1 VRFDEFSLWHY
12 LTCMSERC
20 AGKIRRI
27 STTALT
33 WLAAAAIAVACAG
46 EVQAEPC
53 SRDAFAKVVN
63 DSGAALRRLSADT
76 QPKMQAAFRRLK
88 DKNGWREE
96 DYIDK
101 ANALVV
107 DERSE
112 QLDQKATE
120 LLARLDRL
128 AEDSTNVPESCS
140 RLAELEATALELQ
153 ATVKTKTDYLMARAE
168 AAIGDAPKPQPK
180 PLPGSPP
187 VAKPAPREPGKVAE
201 KAPGR
206 TGEKSPGKTADS
218 SWSATTQHN
227 PTVAENVMPG
237 QPYTRPDPSL
247 QSPSPGAPTD
257 DGYSIDEIRAATR
270 GFFGTISTSL
280 ASVIEYA
287 FAQSGRPSAYVL
299 GNEGGGALIAGV
311 RYGKGTLYLRSGGTR
326 EVYWHGPSI
335 GYDLGAA
342 GGKTMFLIYR
352 LQDPE
357 NLFKGFTGI
366 DGSAYVVGGVGLT
379 FLTDG
384 KVLMAP
390 IRSGLGLRLGANIG
404 YIRFTA
410 QPTWNPF

>member
-1 VRFDEFSLWHY
+1 
-12 LTCMSERC
+12 MSERR
-20 AGKIRRI
+20 AGKRRRI
-27 STTALT
+27 STRPFAR
-33 WLAAAAIAVACAG
+33 LAAVAIAIACTG
-46 EVQAEPC
+46 QVQAEPC
-53 SRDAFAKVVN
+53 TRDAFAKVVN

-101 ANALVV
+101 ANALVA
-107 DERSE
+107 DARSE
-112 QLDQKATE
+112 QLDQKAAE

-128 AEDSTNVPESCS
+128 AEDAPNAPDTCS

-153 ATVKTKTDYLMARAE
+153 ATVKTKTEYLIARAE
-168 AAIGDAPKPQPK
+168 ASIGDATTAKPQPK

-187 VAKPAPREPGKVAE
+187 AAKSAPREPSSKTAE
-201 KAPGR
+201 KTPA
-206 TGEKSPGKTADS
+206 KTADS
-218 SWSATTQHN
+218 SWSASTQHN
-227 PTVAENVMPG
+227 PTVAEHALPG
-237 QPYTRPDPSL
+237 QPYTRPNGSQQP
-247 QSPSPGAPTD
+247 PAGAPAED
-257 DGYSIDEIRAATR
+257 EYSIDEVRAATR

-287 FAQSGRPSAYVL
+287 FAQSGRPSAYEL

-335 GYDLGAA
+335 GYDLGAE

-352 LQDPE
+352 LRDPE
-357 NLFKGFTGI
+357 NLFKGFTGV

-384 KVLMAP
+384 KILMAP

-404 YIRFTA
+404 YIRFTP

>member
-1 VRFDEFSLWHY
+1 
-12 LTCMSERC
+12 M
-20 AGKIRRI
+20 
-27 STTALT
+27 
-33 WLAAAAIAVACAG
+33 ACG
-46 EVQAEPC
+46 GQVQAEPC

-63 DSGAALRRLSADT
+63 NSGAALRRLSADT

-88 DKNGWREE
+88 DKTGWREE

-112 QLDQKATE
+112 ALDQKATE

-128 AEDSTNVPESCS
+128 AEDTPNAPDSCS

-153 ATVKTKTDYLMARAE
+153 ATVKTKTEYLMARAE
-168 AAIGDAPKPQPK
+168 ASIGDATPAKPQPK
-180 PLPGSPP
+180 PLPGSPTA
-187 VAKPAPREPGKVAE
+187 AKSAPREPSKAAE
-201 KAPGR
+201 KAPA
-206 TGEKSPGKTADS
+206 KTANS
-218 SWSATTQHN
+218 SWSASTQHN
-227 PTVAENVMPG
+227 PTVAENALPG
-237 QPYTRPDPSL
+237 QPYTRPDASQQP
-247 QSPSPGAPTD
+247 PAGAPAED
-257 DGYSIDEIRAATR
+257 EYSIDEIRAATR
-270 GFFGTISTSL
+270 GFFGTVSTSL

-335 GYDLGAA
+335 GYDLGAE

-352 LQDPE
+352 LRDPE
-357 NLFKGFTGI
+357 NLFKGFTGV

-384 KVLMAP
+384 KILMAP

-404 YIRFTA
+404 YIRFTP